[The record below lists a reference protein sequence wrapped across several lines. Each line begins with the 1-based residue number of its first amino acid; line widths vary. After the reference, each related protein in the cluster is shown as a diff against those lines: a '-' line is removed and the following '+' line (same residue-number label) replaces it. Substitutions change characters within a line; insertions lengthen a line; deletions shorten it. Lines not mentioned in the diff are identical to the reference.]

1 MTLFKHPE
9 DRWPVAVI
17 LMISL
22 LDGAI
27 YYTVEHW
34 ALLVGYWLLL
44 IVPKG
49 IVSAWN
55 HHHQH
60 SMTFRSPALNRL
72 LELAFTFQ
80 TGMSTNLWVLHHV
93 LGHHR
98 NFLDQKL
105 DESRWRRGN
114 GQQMGMLEYTVTVAA
129 TSYYRAFQVGK
140 RFRGHQRTFLLWTG
154 IALALLG
161 VLVYLK
167 PLQGLLVFAL
177 PMVSSLLFT
186 SWVTY
191 DHHAGL
197 ATEQELG
204 ASYNILNPLFNT
216 LTGNL
221 GFHTA
226 HHHRQG
232 VHWSKLPAL
241 HAEIEAQ
248 IPAHCYR
255 STTFELFLPTPK
267 QHDAPV
273 ATPAAT
279 TLALP
284 LSAAAVGEAAAH
296 PAQGWQTASEV

>member
-9 DRWPVAVI
+9 DRGPVAVI

-22 LDGAI
+22 LDGVV
-27 YYTVEHW
+27 YCTLDHW
-34 ALLVGYWLLL
+34 ALLLGYWLLL
-44 IVPKG
+44 VIPKG

-60 SMTFRSPALNRL
+60 CMTFRNPALNRL

-98 NFLDQKL
+98 NFLDQSQ
-105 DESRWRRGN
+105 DESRWRRSN
-114 GQQMGMLEYTVTVAA
+114 GKQMGVLEYTVNVAA

-140 RFRGHQRTFLLWTG
+140 RFPTHQRTFVVWTG
-154 IALALLG
+154 IALVLLAG
-161 VLVYLK
+161 LVYLR
-167 PLQGLLVFAL
+167 PLQGLFVLVL
-177 PMVSSLLFT
+177 PMLSSLLFT

-197 ATEQELG
+197 ATDDELG

-232 VHWSKLPAL
+232 VHWSKLPRL
-241 HAEIEAQ
+241 HAEIRSQ

-255 STTFELFLPTPK
+255 STTFEFFLPTPVEANSGSVAPA
-267 QHDAPV
+267 APV
-273 ATPAAT
+273 AAPLAAT
-279 TLALP
+279 
-284 LSAAAVGEAAAH
+284 
-296 PAQGWQTASEV
+296 TASEVASHSAQAWQAPSEA

>member
-9 DRWPVAVI
+9 DRWPVAII
-17 LMISL
+17 LTISL
-22 LDGAI
+22 LDGVV
-27 YYTVEHW
+27 YYAVEHW

-44 IVPKG
+44 MIPKG

-60 SMTFRSPALNRL
+60 SMTFRSAALNRL
-72 LELAFTFQ
+72 LELAYMFQ

-105 DESRWRRGN
+105 DESRWRRASGK
-114 GQQMGMLEYTVTVAA
+114 QMGMLEYTLNVTA

-140 RFRGHQRTFLLWTG
+140 RFPNHQRTFLIWTG
-154 IALALLG
+154 VALAILG
-161 VLVYLK
+161 GLVYLR

-177 PMVSSLLFT
+177 PMLSSLLFT

-197 ATEQELG
+197 ATEEELG

-221 GFHTA
+221 GYHTA

-241 HAEIEAQ
+241 HADIAPQ

-267 QHDAPV
+267 QD
-273 ATPAAT
+273 
-279 TLALP
+279 LALDSVPAVTP
-284 LSAAAVGEAAAH
+284 LAVPLASVSSNESTAH
-296 PAQGWQTASEV
+296 QSWQTASEA